1 MRYRL
6 ARAAAGF
13 AIAVALL
20 LTAGCGSQT
29 EAVPIPEE
37 SVAEA
42 LRSKLETDGLDVAW
56 LTTSQRPD
64 FFDSRVRRATLQI
77 DGDAGTPV
85 NLYRFPDEQ
94 KAAAGAGGVSEDG
107 MQVPMDGGLA
117 SVSWTGRPHFF
128 RRGRLIALFCESGD
142 VQPVT
147 RRDRVILAALQEV
160 MGPQFAGLS
169 HE

>member
-1 MRYRL
+1 MRHPL
-6 ARAAAGF
+6 ACTAAGF
-13 AIAVALL
+13 AVVAALL
-20 LTAGCGSQT
+20 LVAGCGSQT
-29 EAVPIPEE
+29 EAVPIPRE
-37 SVAEA
+37 SAAES
-42 LRSKLETDGLDVAW
+42 LRSKLAADGLDVAW

-77 DGDAGTPV
+77 DGDAGTLV

-94 KAAAGAGGVSEDG
+94 TAAAGAGGVSEDG

-128 RRGRLIALFCESGD
+128 RQGRLIALFCESGD
-142 VQPVT
+142 VQAPT
-147 RRDRVILAALQEV
+147 RRDRLILAALQEV